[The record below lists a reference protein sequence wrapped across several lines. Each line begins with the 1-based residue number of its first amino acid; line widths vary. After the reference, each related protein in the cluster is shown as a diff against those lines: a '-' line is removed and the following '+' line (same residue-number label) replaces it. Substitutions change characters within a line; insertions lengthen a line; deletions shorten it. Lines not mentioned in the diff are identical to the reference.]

1 MKVNKW
7 NEIKQGHTSLEGQ
20 QMGTEME
27 VIFFPLCLNEN
38 GKKKPWALVKKQV
51 VILPKAPLT
60 ASTKI

>member
-27 VIFFPLCLNEN
+27 VISSPCVSTKM
-38 GKKKPWALVKKQV
+38 GKKPRALVKKQV
-51 VILPKAPLT
+51 VILPKAPLP